1 MNLAPW
7 INRLYYVGF
16 ALLSLLSTL
25 ALRNEGRQAELRQI
39 ISTDRDRSAIVL
51 QLQVLIQR
59 LRSGASSGVLLQDS
73 EEIQWVEKQYIEVLE
88 NLVSLAKFQEE
99 VAALEPLRKPLSE
112 LETSIIK
119 SSGMTKIQGDI
130 DKLFA
135 QLVQSEKVLDA
146 HRRALDEKVL
156 EEDSQLSSLHVSAMA
171 LMILLFGGF
180 TLFLWL
186 LAHQSKK
193 ANRMNKVIETS
204 EKLHKLI
211 FSSLQDGVILCTQDG
226 FVTTVNRRVVQ
237 LLGIKTQDW
246 RGQNLR
252 DLIPEVLTFQGNLT
266 PAQELAKAFSLPELW
281 DQAKRGNKPVWGVR
295 LGVTEVRW
303 LEFSAFALEASPND
317 SYKSYLISISDITE
331 RVGKEELIRQQRAQM
346 TQKTKLSALGEL
358 ASGLAHEINNPLSQ
372 MMFETQV
379 FEDQLKK
386 SDPSSPENVKDFLQK
401 ISGSI
406 QRVTRI
412 VKGIRLYARDGQ
424 ADDFQDERVADLTRD
439 VLQILNH
446 RNVELGIQIE
456 AKVDPSIVVSCRPT
470 QIAQILV
477 NLIGNAMDAVEA
489 EAIKRQSLKNF
500 ETSDLWI
507 RIETRTTPERLLL
520 TVSNSGDPIPTPIKD
535 RIFEAFFTTKE
546 AGRGTGLGLSI
557 SREIARSHGG
567 DLTLSSHSQHPEF
580 ILSIPHWRQVPLD
593 SERTSSAA

>member
-16 ALLSLLSTL
+16 ILLSLLSTL
-25 ALRNEGRQAELRQI
+25 TLRNESHQAELRQI
-39 ISTDRDRSAIVL
+39 ISIDRDRSAIVL

-59 LRSGASSGVLLQDS
+59 LRSGASSAVLLQDP
-73 EEIQWVEKQYIEVLE
+73 EELQWVEKQYFEVFE
-88 NLVSLAKFQEE
+88 SLVSLGKFPEE
-99 VAALEPLRKPLSE
+99 VEAMEPLRRPLGE
-112 LETSIIK
+112 LEASLVQ
-119 SSGMTKIQGDI
+119 SSGMKKVQDDI
-130 DKLFA
+130 DKLFF
-135 QLVQSEKVLDA
+135 QLVESEKVLDA
-146 HRRALDEKVL
+146 HRRKLDEKVFA
-156 EEDSQLSSLHVSAMA
+156 EDSQLSSLHISAMA

-186 LAHQSKK
+186 LAHQSRK
-193 ANRMNKVIETS
+193 ANRMNKVIESS

-226 FVTTVNRRVVQ
+226 FITTVNRRMVQ
-237 LLGIKTQDW
+237 LLEVKNKEW

-252 DLIPEVLTFQGNLT
+252 ELMPEVFTYQGNMT
-266 PAQELAKAFSLPELW
+266 PAPELPKAFSLPELL
-281 DQAKRGNKPVWGVR
+281 DQATRGNKPIWGIR
-295 LGVTEVRW
+295 LGLKSVRW
-303 LEFSAFALEASPND
+303 LEFSAFALETNPTD
-317 SYKSYLISISDITE
+317 FYKSYLLSVSDITE
-331 RVGKEELIRQQRAQM
+331 RIEKEELIRQQRAQM

-379 FEDQLKK
+379 FQDQLKK

-456 AKVDPSIVVSCRPT
+456 AEVDPSIVVSCRPT
-470 QIAQILV
+470 QVAQILV
-477 NLIGNAMDAVEA
+477 NLLGNAIDAIEA
-489 EAIKRQSLKNF
+489 EVLKRQSLSNY
-500 ETSDLWI
+500 ETADLWI
-507 RIETRTTPERLLL
+507 KIETRTTPERLLL
-520 TVSNSGDPIPTPIKD
+520 TVSNSGDPIPTPIQD

-567 DLTLSSHSQHPEF
+567 DLTLSSMSKHPEF
-580 ILSIPHWRQVPLD
+580 ILSLPHWRHVPLD